1 MRYLVKRLN
10 ITDEFQKPGTGRSS
24 HVAGRVKWL
33 RLLEI
38 DMRKFLTMLAA
49 TALTVLGC
57 SASDSGGGGP
67 QVGTAACE
75 NDSQKLFVLETMR
88 DIYFWYDL
96 LPVSVDGSLY
106 ASPEELLAF
115 LVSFQPLD
123 NFTFITSAEADAQ
136 FFGEG
141 KFEGFG
147 FSTRFEAADD
157 LRFTRVFS
165 GSPAALAGFQRGQR
179 ILELDGRT
187 IAEIEANEGLNVV
200 FDQSPLEFTI
210 RNLDASEFIVTV
222 SHDIVTIDP
231 LPQWRLIPVGAGV
244 PPVGY
249 VEFATFVSTADPVF
263 SNVFSDFNAAGVTDV
278 IIDMR
283 YNGGGL
289 VNTARLLGDH
299 LGGSVPGQIF
309 SITVFNDKNT
319 FRNETKLFDQ
329 VANSMNLSRLV
340 VIATPGTASA
350 SELVINS
357 METHAD
363 VTIVGD
369 TTFGKPVGQV
379 GALFCD
385 KILRATAFE
394 TLNSLNEGGY
404 FNGLPVDCPA
414 ADDITKVVGSAT
426 DPNLI
431 TALTYLETG
440 ACPPAPAML
449 KSTLDTEL
457 RQSGI
462 RRPAS
467 REYAG
472 AF

>member
-1 MRYLVKRLN
+1 
-10 ITDEFQKPGTGRSS
+10 
-24 HVAGRVKWL
+24 
-33 RLLEI
+33 
-38 DMRKFLTMLAA
+38 MRKFLYMLVAA
-49 TALTVLGC
+49 SLTFAGC
-57 SASDSGGGGP
+57 SASDGGGAGP
-67 QVGTAACE
+67 QVGTSACE
-75 NDSQKLFVLETMR
+75 NDAQKQFVLDVMR

-96 LPVSVDGSLY
+96 LPANVDLSQY

-115 LVSFQPLD
+115 LITFQPLD
-123 NFTFITSAEADAQ
+123 DFSFITTAEADAQ

-141 KFEGFG
+141 QFEGFG

-165 GSPAALAGFQRGQR
+165 GSPAAMGGFQRGQR

-187 IAEIEANEGLNVV
+187 IAEIEANEGVGVV
-200 FDQSPLEFTI
+200 FDQSPLEFRI
-210 RNLDASEFIVTV
+210 RNLDASEFLVTV

-231 LPQWRLIPVGAGV
+231 LPQWRVIDIGGV
-244 PPVGY
+244 PVGY

-289 VNTARLLGDH
+289 VNIARLLGDY

-309 SITVFNDKNT
+309 SLTVFNDKNT
-319 FRNETKLFDQ
+319 FRNETELFEQ
-329 VANSMNLSRLV
+329 IANSMNLSRLV
-340 VIATPGTASA
+340 VIATSGTASA

-404 FNGLPVDCPA
+404 FNGLAVDCPA
-414 ADDITKVVGSAT
+414 ADDLTEVVGSAT
-426 DPNLI
+426 DPNLLA
-431 TALTYLETG
+431 ALTYLETG
-440 ACPPAPAML
+440 ACPAVPAML
-449 KSTLDTEL
+449 KAAIDQEL
-457 RQSGI
+457 PQIDLRG
-462 RRPAS
+462 PAW

>member
-1 MRYLVKRLN
+1 
-10 ITDEFQKPGTGRSS
+10 
-24 HVAGRVKWL
+24 
-33 RLLEI
+33 
-38 DMRKFLTMLAA
+38 MRKFLYMLVAA
-49 TALTVLGC
+49 TLTFAGC
-57 SASDSGGGGP
+57 SASDGGGAGP
-67 QVGTAACE
+67 QVGTPACE

-123 NFTFITSAEADAQ
+123 DFTFITSAEADAQ
-136 FFGEG
+136 FFGAG
-141 KFEGFG
+141 QFEGFG

-222 SHDIVTIDP
+222 SHDVVTIDP
-231 LPQWRLIPVGAGV
+231 LPQWRVIDMGGV
-244 PPVGY
+244 PVGY

-263 SNVFSDFNAAGVTDV
+263 NDVFSDFNAAGVTDV

-299 LGGSVPGQIF
+299 LGGSVPGQLF

-319 FRNETKLFDQ
+319 FRNETELFEPIP
-329 VANSMNLSRLV
+329 NSMNLSRLV
-340 VIATPGTASA
+340 VIATSGTASA

-404 FNGLPVDCPA
+404 FNGLPVDCSA
-414 ADDITKVVGSAT
+414 TDDITEVVGSAT

-431 TALTYLETG
+431 AALTYLETG

-449 KSTLDTEL
+449 KSKLDTGF
-457 RQSGI
+457 RQSSL

-467 REYAG
+467 REFAG
-472 AF
+472 AY